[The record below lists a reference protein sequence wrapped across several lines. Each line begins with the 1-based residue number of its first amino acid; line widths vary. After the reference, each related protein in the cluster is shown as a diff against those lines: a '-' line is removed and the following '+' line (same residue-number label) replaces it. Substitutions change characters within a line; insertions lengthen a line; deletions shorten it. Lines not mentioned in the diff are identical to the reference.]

1 MTNWHVWNE
10 TEVKEI
16 DLQEAGETNLED
28 DSRDRVTHIEMIDLF
43 LPIYTQLYFTKMVVQ
58 KKYI

>member
-1 MTNWHVWNE
+1 
-10 TEVKEI
+10 
-16 DLQEAGETNLED
+16 LQEAGETNLED